1 MAIVRVPV
9 RLEFPQ
15 DGGPGFNIWHV
26 STQPGGQPGDLGEAL
41 DALEAFYNRVKSFM
55 PGPGKIVLGEGMIID
70 PGGSPTY
77 ADDDSRTITLPLG
90 TDPQPSLLAIVC
102 GWRTASATRSG
113 RGRTFV
119 GPWGTNA
126 LENDGTPNQAVL
138 TALREAATILLD
150 DSQSANGWAIGVLS
164 TKQGTFREATGVTV
178 RDRFAVLRSRRP

>member
-1 MAIVRVPV
+1 MAIIRVPV
-9 RLEFPQ
+9 RLEYPQ
-15 DGGPGFNIWHV
+15 DGGPGYNIWHV
-26 STQPGGQPGDLGEAL
+26 SVPSGGVEGNLGEAL
-41 DALEAFYNRVKSFM
+41 DALEAFYDAVKEFM
-55 PGPGKIVLGEGMIID
+55 PGPGKIVLGEGMIND

-77 ADDDSRTITLPLG
+77 VDDDSRTITLPIG

-126 LENDGTPNQAVL
+126 LEGDGTPNAAVL
-138 TALREAATILLD
+138 TALRGAATTLLA
-150 DSQSANGWAIGVLS
+150 DSQSLNGWEIGVLS
-164 TKQGTFREATGVTV
+164 TKQGTFRAATGVTV